1 MDVLMPQLGETVT
14 EGTIA
19 AWHKQVGDRVA
30 ADEILLDVETDKVS
44 MEIPAPR
51 AGRLAKIL
59 VETGQTV
66 GVGTVLAVIE
76 AEGEAATAK
85 KEDREPTP
93 SKATDAPSA
102 AAAPATERSA
112 PSPAAPKTVAAVA
125 SPAHISNPS
134 ALERSDIQ
142 RLSPAVR
149 RLVAEH
155 QLDVQ
160 TIAGTGRN
168 GRVTRRNVVDYLGS
182 RGAEPKLT
190 VEVAPAAAPRAAT
203 APSAEAQV
211 SREAPS
217 APASPRPAAVP
228 PPAPAPRTTVPFSRI
243 RRLTAEHMVKSKAT
257 SPHVLQAVE
266 VDFSGVDRVRKA
278 VRESWR
284 AQHGFSLTYLP
295 FIAHA
300 VCAALREFP
309 KLNSTV
315 KDDALLL
322 HAHVNLAIA
331 VDLGAE
337 GLVAPVIKRAESLSV
352 TELASAIQDIATRA
366 RSNKLKPDDFAGGT
380 YTLSNSGT
388 FGTLITA
395 PIINQPQVA
404 ILSTDGVRKKP
415 VVVEHPDGDSIA
427 IRPIGILAQS
437 FDHRAVDGAYSAA
450 FLDRTRKLIELTDW
464 FREI

>member
-1 MDVLMPQLGETVT
+1 MPQLGETVT

-76 AEGEAATAK
+76 VEGEIATARN
-85 KEDREPTP
+85 EDRER
-93 SKATDAPSA
+93 SSLLQGTDAPA
-102 AAAPATERSA
+102 AAAPQG
-112 PSPAAPKTVAAVA
+112 VQAVA
-125 SPAHISNPS
+125 SPARTSNPS

-160 TIAGTGRN
+160 AIAGTGRN
-168 GRVTRRNVVDYLGS
+168 GRVTRRNVVDYLGT
-182 RGAEPKLT
+182 RGGEPELA
-190 VEVAPAAAPRAAT
+190 VEPAPI
-203 APSAEAQV
+203 
-211 SREAPS
+211 
-217 APASPRPAAVP
+217 AAVP
-228 PPAPAPRTTVPFSRI
+228 SPAPAPGTTVPFNRI

-284 AQHGFSLTYLP
+284 AQHGYSLTYLP

-331 VDLGAE
+331 VDLGGD

-352 TELASAIQDIATRA
+352 TQVAGAIQDVAGRA
-366 RSNKLKPDDFAGGT
+366 RAGKLKPDDFAGGT

-427 IRPIGILAQS
+427 IRPVGILAQS

-450 FLDRTRKLIELTDW
+450 FLDRTRKLLEQTDW